1 MTIEADLPLLSS
13 VPESSPNTVRHIS
26 RREPLDWLF
35 QSAAA
40 PVIEIRGDRWTGKSE
55 LLARLSAEAAR
66 HGWSV
71 ASGTASAQ
79 PFRSISLGLFM
90 DALDEPL
97 AGTGLPDDPFGRYQ
111 AFRAVRNLL
120 ESLSPAGGMLLA
132 LDDVHRADEAS
143 VDLLS
148 YLLRHPPAGRV
159 VLALAH
165 RPRQTDPG
173 LRNLLDQAAARQWA
187 HRLTP
192 AVLDPQEALALLP
205 DDLSRSQRERMLDV
219 TEHNPGLLK
228 ALGSTRSLLG
238 ADGRALPSLPLHVL
252 TETLR
257 DFASLSPASWLVV
270 RAAAVLGEPSD
281 PAALGTVAQVSDEEL
296 RAAVDEL
303 TREDLLRTEGASPLL
318 GFGNPAL
325 RAAAYQSAGPGWL
338 FGAHARAAR
347 LLAARDADAVRLAE
361 HLQYGAALGDRDSAQ
376 ILLTAAGLRQWSDPQ
391 RSAAWSGAALALGL
405 SDEDAARA
413 RLQLG
418 GALTL
423 CGRLREAMDV
433 LGPLTRAGGTGGTG
447 LDAAHWYAQALRL
460 TGAHE
465 GADRVL
471 AAALDRAASAG
482 PEQRAGLLAARI
494 ALALDTARP
503 VPDGPV
509 TALLSTA
516 EHLGPVARAG
526 VYALSAAAA
535 LRSASGEHADFHAV
549 AAARLL
555 DRAADDAVLP
565 HVEGLYWLAGAEAA
579 LGRHNAAHRHYE
591 RGLRLAESGRLR
603 VLAPRFA
610 SALAGLAPT
619 AGRDLPPA
627 AEAAEVPGARAAAT
641 PATPS
646 TAATATAARA
656 ATAAATVPTA
666 SESAPPPGPAESTG
680 PAGSSE
686 PAEAAA
692 SAASELSRLS
702 KRELEIA
709 VLVSGGRTNQQ
720 IARSLEVSHKTVE
733 THMGRIFKKL
743 VVSSRAEVAAMVGR
757 SDRGPEAGR

>member
-13 VPESSPNTVRHIS
+13 VPPSSPNTVRHIS
-26 RREPLDWLF
+26 RRDPLDWLF
-35 QSAAA
+35 QSTAA

-55 LLARLSAEAAR
+55 LLSRLSAEAAL

-97 AGTGLPDDPFGRYQ
+97 AGTGLPGDAFGRYQ

-120 ESLSPAGGMLLA
+120 ESLSPATGMLLA

-173 LRNLLDQAAARQWA
+173 LRNLLDQAASRQWA

-281 PAALGTVAQVSDEEL
+281 PAALGIVAQVSDEEL

-347 LLAARDADAVRLAE
+347 LLAARDTDAVRLAE

-391 RSAAWSGAALALGL
+391 RSAAWAGAALALGL

-423 CGRLREAMDV
+423 CGRLREALDV
-433 LGPLTRAGGTGGTG
+433 LGPLARVGGSGSGTG

-460 TGAHE
+460 TGAHD

-471 AAALDRAASAG
+471 GAALERAAAAG

-503 VPDGPV
+503 VPDGLV
-509 TALLSTA
+509 TTLLSTA

-535 LRSASGEHADFHAV
+535 LKSASGEHADFHAV

-579 LGRHNAAHRHYE
+579 LGRHDAARRHYE

-610 SALAGLAPT
+610 SALAGIAPASALAGIAP
-619 AGRDLPPA
+619 AGRGLPRA
-627 AEAAEVPGARAAAT
+627 AEAAEVSDARAA
-641 PATPS
+641 P
-646 TAATATAARA
+646 TATSAGEATA
-656 ATAAATVPTA
+656 ATAAATVPESTA
-666 SESAPPPGPAESTG
+666 TTGPSVPAEPG
-680 PAGSSE
+680 E
-686 PAEAAA
+686 PADSAA

-757 SDRGPEAGR
+757 SDRGQEAGR